1 MMNLRIFAHH
11 MVTRMDEMMP
21 WHMVHLAASFA
32 GLPATVLDVIAP
44 RFQTHAV
51 SLKEH
56 LTGPM
61 LKSLR
66 VGLLKAH
73 VPLDPDFA
81 KLDYGAML
89 RSEKHDAERLLGVG
103 KHSPPD
109 SPLPPSPL
117 AVPVPA
123 LLVRQQKHRNL
134 TQTGCQSLIH
144 LGWGWGAALT
154 PPPGLEILE
163 APAPPRP
170 PVLEP
175 LELLEPLEKEKT
187 FFAGFL

>member
-32 GLPATVLDVIAP
+32 GLPASVLDVIAP
-44 RFQTHAV
+44 SFQTHAV

-56 LTGPM
+56 LSGPM

-81 KLDYGAML
+81 KLDCVAML
-89 RSEKHDAERLLGVG
+89 RSEGREKHDAERLLGQGVG
-103 KHSPPD
+103 KYSPAD
-109 SPLPPSPL
+109 SPLSPSPL
-117 AVPVPA
+117 AVPVPT
-123 LLVRQQKHRNL
+123 LKGMQFM
-134 TQTGCQSLIH
+134 TG
-144 LGWGWGAALT
+144 
-154 PPPGLEILE
+154 E
-163 APAPPRP
+163 PAKVPIP
-170 PVLEP
+170 
-175 LELLEPLEKEKT
+175 
-187 FFAGFL
+187 A